1 MSEPETFRGMVAPRL
16 SPWLAT
22 RLGDAMLPVFIV
34 ALAAVAGIIQPRFLS
49 ASNLDSLG
57 RQIVPLSILS
67 VGQAVAIISGG
78 LDLSLSSVL
87 SLSGIAG
94 VLLMAP
100 LGTGGGGIA
109 MLVVGTACGF
119 ASGAVIAYLGTNPL
133 IVTLAMLSV
142 TQAIALILAN
152 GVPIYDVPSGFT
164 DAIGFATVAGVPVT
178 VLIAL
183 VVLAVGWVLLRR
195 TVFGRY
201 VYAMGSNR
209 AAALRSGIDV
219 KLTTMMVYGF
229 SGLCAG
235 AGGIVL
241 TAWTASAQPVAVPTL
256 TLQSLAAVVLGGVAL
271 TGGSGG
277 LLQVVWGVLI
287 LGMLSNIL
295 NLIGVSSY
303 YQTLATGLVILVAVM
318 LDQLRRRSETRG
330 A

>member
-1 MSEPETFRGMVAPRL
+1 MVWRETLNARFASRL
-16 SPWLAT
+16 ALPY
-22 RLGDAMLPVFIV
+22 GEFMLPLFIV
-34 ALAAVAGIIQPRFLS
+34 ALAAIAGLIQPRFFSMSNFENLS
-49 ASNLDSLG
+49 

-87 SLSGIAG
+87 SLSGVAG

-100 LGTGGGGIA
+100 LGVSGGGIA
-109 MLVVGTACGF
+109 MLFVGAACGF
-119 ASGAVIAYLGTNPL
+119 ASGAIIAYVGTNPL
-133 IVTLAMLSV
+133 IVTLAMLSI

-152 GVPIYDVPSGFT
+152 GVPIYDVPPGFT
-164 DAIGFATVAGVPVT
+164 DAIGFATFAGVPIT
-178 VLIAL
+178 VLIAFG
-183 VVLAVGWVLLRR
+183 VFVVGWMLLRR
-195 TVFGRY
+195 TVLGRY

-209 AAALRSGIDV
+209 AATLRSGIDV
-219 KLTTMMVYGF
+219 KLVTMMVYGF

-235 AGGIVL
+235 VGGVVL

-295 NLIGVSSY
+295 NLTGVSAY
-303 YQTLATGLVILVAVM
+303 YQTLAVGIVILLAVT
-318 LDQLRRRSETRG
+318 LDQLRRRFDTRG
-330 A
+330 V

>member
-1 MSEPETFRGMVAPRL
+1 MVWRETLSAHFASRPSSRL
-16 SPWLAT
+16 AI
-22 RLGDAMLPVFIV
+22 RIGEFMLPLFIV
-34 ALAAVAGIIQPRFLS
+34 ALAAIAGLIQPRFFSLS
-49 ASNLDSLG
+49 NVENLS

-87 SLSGIAG
+87 SLSGVAG

-100 LGTGGGGIA
+100 LGVGGGGIA
-109 MLVVGTACGF
+109 MLFVGAICGF
-119 ASGAVIAYLGTNPL
+119 ASGAIIAYVGTNPL
-133 IVTLAMLSV
+133 IVTLAMLSI

-152 GVPIYDVPSGFT
+152 GVPIYDVPPGFT
-164 DAIGFATVAGVPVT
+164 DAIGFATFVGVPIT
-178 VLIAL
+178 VLIAFG
-183 VVLAVGWVLLRR
+183 VFVFGWMLLRR

-209 AAALRSGIDV
+209 AATQRSGIDV
-219 KLTTMMVYGF
+219 KLVTMMVYGF

-235 AGGIVL
+235 VGGVVL
-241 TAWTASAQPVAVPTL
+241 TAWTASAQPVAVTTL
-256 TLQSLAAVVLGGVAL
+256 TMQSLAAVVLGGVAL

-295 NLIGVSSY
+295 NLTGVSAY
-303 YQTLATGLVILVAVM
+303 YQTLAIGIVILLAVT
-318 LDQLRRRSETRG
+318 LDQLRRRFDTKG
-330 A
+330 V